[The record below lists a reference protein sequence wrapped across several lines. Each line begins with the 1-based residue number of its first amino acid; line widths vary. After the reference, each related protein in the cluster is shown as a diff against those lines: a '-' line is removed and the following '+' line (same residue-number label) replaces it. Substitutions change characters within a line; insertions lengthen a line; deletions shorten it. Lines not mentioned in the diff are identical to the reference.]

1 MKILASALLAMAFA
15 LLGSMAAAQSEYRV
29 QPGDAISVEVLEDNT
44 LNRTL
49 VVLPDGRITFPFAGS
64 LQVAGRSAGQ
74 IQTDI
79 RTAIQ
84 ANFTTPPT
92 VFVTVQPSQ
101 NSFSSSSA
109 FGADTISIYFLGE
122 VNRPGV
128 VELEPGTTL
137 LQAMAVSGGLTRF
150 AAVKRI
156 QLRRTNKSTGVQNVV
171 TLNYRA
177 LANGT
182 ASNVIELKDGDVIL
196 VPERRL
202 FE

>member
-1 MKILASALLAMAFA
+1 MKTLLSAFLVVIFA
-15 LLGSMAAAQSEYRV
+15 LLGSAAVAQSEYRV
-29 QPGDAISVEVLEDNT
+29 QPGDAITVEVLEDNT
-44 LNRTL
+44 LNRSL

-64 LQVAGRSAGQ
+64 LQAAGKSASQ
-74 IQTDI
+74 IQNDI

-101 NSFSSSSA
+101 NSFASSSA

-128 VELEPGTTL
+128 VEVEPGTTL